1 MLKSCEKLYVFL
13 DIDFGRILE
22 GFWEGFGRPK
32 SLIFAFFSSFFRC
45 KILIATWKGKKSKK
59 KATKNFFPFFSCNF
73 RGMCGPGGKDYRMGG
88 SLPKSEISSLALR

>member
-1 MLKSCEKLYVFL
+1 MLNSREKLYVFL

-59 KATKNFFPFFSCNF
+59 KGHKKIFPFFLS
-73 RGMCGPGGKDYRMGG
+73 GMCGPGGKDIGWG
-88 SLPKSEISSLALR
+88 EALPKSEISSQALR